1 MNFDGVTERG
11 SLLQRFS
18 DEKLLFLYSPLGICR
33 MSFDGCPP
41 DAKYPGDD
49 SPVVW
54 GQCAHAFHLQCI
66 NKWCDR
72 PAGPPVEKPLSPL
85 HTLLDLMSH
94 AAG

>member
-1 MNFDGVTERG
+1 MARRRSLDVGCGRRRLRYGARYNRFDWTAQSELPRE
-11 SLLQRFS
+11 LTLNRRCFH
-18 DEKLLFLYSPLGICR
+18 PCCPGICR

-66 NKWCDR
+66 NKWC
-72 PAGPPVEKPLSPL
+72 E
-85 HTLLDLMSH
+85 
-94 AAG
+94 